1 VSQGPLA
8 VAADDAIAVYADN
21 PGGVLLSHDEGFA
34 HRRQRNTIGQHVW
47 LHCDEPDAAAILT
60 KHLPEIV
67 NALEHMPDVVIEVRP
82 DSVRIHPGAWT

>member
-1 VSQGPLA
+1 
-8 VAADDAIAVYADN
+8 
-21 PGGVLLSHDEGFA
+21 
-34 HRRQRNTIGQHVW
+34 VW
-47 LHCDEPDAAAILT
+47 LHCDEPDAAAVLT